1 MTIPTF
7 EDIVAF
13 LNYPE
18 EFWEFVTPRIK
29 RIDPTVPG
37 NEIFYVTLRKFDN
50 EGRITNIRVMVPEII
65 DMRTA
70 RINVHELK
78 HAYDMFVRL
87 NQYVGEEDS
96 LFEEEAV
103 KTELEFEKS
112 FCLKKV

>member
-1 MTIPTF
+1 MIIPTF

-29 RIDPTVPG
+29 RIDPTVSG
-37 NEIFYVTLRKFDN
+37 NEIFYVTLRKFDD

-78 HAYDMFVRL
+78 HAYDLYQLLGQEINNEEEFENSAREKENEFIKIYVRTRL
-87 NQYVGEEDS
+87 N
-96 LFEEEAV
+96 
-103 KTELEFEKS
+103 
-112 FCLKKV
+112 

>member
-1 MTIPTF
+1 MIIPTF

-29 RIDPTVPG
+29 RIDPTVSG
-37 NEIFYVTLRKFDN
+37 NEIFYVTLRKFDD

-78 HAYDMFVRL
+78 
-87 NQYVGEEDS
+87 Q
-96 LFEEEAV
+96 EAV
-103 KTELEFEKS
+103 RTELEFEKS
-112 FCLKKV
+112 FCLKKVKKS